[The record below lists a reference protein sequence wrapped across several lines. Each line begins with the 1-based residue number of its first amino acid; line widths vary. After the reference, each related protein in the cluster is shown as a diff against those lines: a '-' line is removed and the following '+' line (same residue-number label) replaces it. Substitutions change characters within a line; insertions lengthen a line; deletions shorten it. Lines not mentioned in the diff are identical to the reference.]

1 MPIAAPIPTTIKPRF
16 PIVCIGMSAGGLSP
30 LKELFRTISP
40 TTGMAFIVTH
50 HIRTVPTLLPEIL
63 SRCTTMPVQLAHP
76 GLVIQPDH
84 VYVLP
89 SGQEMTA
96 EDGYFGVRTRS
107 KAKGWTN
114 VFSVLLQSLA
124 KSRHTG
130 VAIVLSGLDANG
142 AAALKAFKDSGGIT
156 IAQFPGSAERPD
168 MPQAAIDTGA
178 IDYVLAPDRIPR
190 ELERISRAA
199 RLRPAARNSPSQ

>member
-1 MPIAAPIPTTIKPRF
+1 MPIAAPIPITIKPRF
-16 PIVCIGMSAGGLSP
+16 PIVCIGMSAGGLLP
-30 LKELFRTISP
+30 LSKLLRTISP

-50 HIRTVPTLLPEIL
+50 RIRTVPPLLPEIL
-63 SRCTTMPVQLAHP
+63 SRCTAMPVQLAP
-76 GLVIQPDH
+76 PSLVIQPDH

-107 KAKGWTN
+107 KAEGWTN
-114 VFSVLLQSLA
+114 VLSVLLQSLA

-142 AAALKAFKDSGGIT
+142 SAALKAFRDSGGIT
-156 IAQFPGSAERPD
+156 IAQSPASAERPD
-168 MPQAAIDTGA
+168 MPQAPIDTGNV
-178 IDYVLAPDRIPR
+178 DYVLAPEHVAA
-190 ELERISRAA
+190 ELEQISRAA
-199 RLRPAARNSPSQ
+199 RAPLQPS